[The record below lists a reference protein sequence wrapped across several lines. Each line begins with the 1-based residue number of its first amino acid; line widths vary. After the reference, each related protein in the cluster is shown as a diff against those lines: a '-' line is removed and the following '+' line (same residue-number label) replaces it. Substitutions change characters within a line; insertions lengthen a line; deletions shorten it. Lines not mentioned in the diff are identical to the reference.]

1 MNTYNVW
8 QWLLFFFIYCF
19 VGWIIESTYVSL
31 KSKKIV
37 NRGFLR
43 GPYLPLYGSG
53 AIMMLVVSAPFLDN
67 GFFVFLSGV
76 VGATVLEYFTGVTME
91 ALFKVRYWDYSDEKF
106 NFQGHVCLG
115 TSLAWGVLTV
125 AMTDLI
131 HKPVEYLVLSMHELT
146 VKYIAIAIF
155 FAVFVDFAFAFKA
168 AIDLRDLLIKMEKAK
183 KEFILIQKRLDVMIA
198 VLDDVKTDFMEG
210 IEDKVHSIK
219 EFELLNSLEEKFEKL
234 KDKMQLPDV
243 YREKLDGLK
252 EEVADLTDKFKNRKD
267 ILLLKQK
274 KGRAYRKQVFLGNPM
289 LKSRKYNEALEE
301 LKNSITDKL
310 SFKKTEQK
318 TDDKSNQDVE

>member
-31 KSKKIV
+31 KSKKLV

-53 AIMMLVVSAPFLDN
+53 AIMMLVVSAPFLEN

-76 VGATVLEYFTGVTME
+76 VGATVLEYVTGVTME

-131 HKPVEYLVLSMHELT
+131 HKPVEYLVLSMHELS

-155 FAVFVDFAFAFKA
+155 FAVFVDFTFAFKA

-210 IEDKVHSIK
+210 IEDKVNSIK
-219 EFELLNSLEEKFEKL
+219 EFELLNSLEEKFDKL
-234 KDKMQLPDV
+234 KEKMQLPDV

-267 ILLLKQK
+267 LLLLKQK

-318 TDDKSNQDVE
+318 ADDKSNQDSE

>member
-19 VGWIIESTYVSL
+19 LGWIIESTYVSL

-53 AIMMLVVSAPFLDN
+53 AIMMLVVSAPFLEN

-76 VGATVLEYFTGVTME
+76 VGATVLEYVTGVTME

-106 NFQGHVCLG
+106 NFQGHICLG
-115 TSLAWGVLTV
+115 NSLAWGVLTV

-131 HKPVEYLVLSMHELT
+131 HKPVEYLVLSMHELS

-183 KEFILIQKRLDVMIA
+183 KEFILIQKRLDVIIA

-210 IEDKVHSIK
+210 IEDKVNSIK
-219 EFELLNSLEEKFEKL
+219 EFELLNSLEEKFDKL
-234 KDKMQLPDV
+234 KEKMQLPDV

-267 ILLLKQK
+267 LLLLKQK

-318 TDDKSNQDVE
+318 ADDKANQDTE